1 MKLSIIGVGPGEQ
14 ALLTS
19 AAQTAIQQA
28 DKVFATQRLYQVFSS
43 LNPNTQEI
51 ELRMLKQAICQEKAE
66 NIAVLCSGDVG
77 FYSVS
82 SMLTR
87 DFPQAEA
94 DWYSGISSLQA
105 LCSRL
110 RVPYE
115 GLKTVSLHG
124 REQSLVPYVCYHPRV
139 FALTGGKNRADQ
151 VIEELCQAG
160 LGFIRVTVGENLFSP
175 QERLLTGT
183 AQELQGIPFEN
194 LAVMLAENPQAVN
207 PHEAL
212 SDSRFL
218 RGKVPMTKEEVRAV
232 SLSKLDVH
240 PGDCCYDIGAG
251 TGSVSIAMARKAW
264 EGRVWAIEKEPDAL
278 ELIRQNRQILG
289 AYNLTPI
296 QASAPEGIDSL
307 PPADKVFIGGSGG
320 SLNAI
325 LSLCL
330 KKNPNTRFVV
340 NAITLETLQLALKS
354 LEELGC
360 RTQVVCL
367 NCAYGEKVG
376 PYHMMKAQNPV
387 YIITGEPK

>member
-14 ALLTS
+14 TLLTS
-19 AAQTAIQQA
+19 AAQTAIRQA
-28 DKVFATQRLYQVFSS
+28 DRVFATRRLYQAFAP

-51 ELRMLKQAICQEKAE
+51 ELRMLNQAICQEKAGH
-66 NIAVLCSGDVG
+66 IAVLCSGDVG

-82 SMLTR
+82 SMLAR

-94 DWYSGISSLQA
+94 CWYSGISSLQA

-110 RVPYE
+110 RVSYE

-124 REQSLVPYVCYHPRV
+124 RDQSLVPYVCYQPRV
-139 FALTGGKNRADQ
+139 FALTGGKNRADRI
-151 VIEELCQAG
+151 IEELCQAG
-160 LGFIRVTVGENLFSP
+160 LGFIRITVGENLFSP
-175 QERLLTGT
+175 QERLLIGT
-183 AQELQGIPFEN
+183 AQELRGVPFES
-194 LAVMLAENPQAVN
+194 LAVMLAENPKAVN
-207 PHEAL
+207 PHETL

-218 RGKVPMTKEEVRAV
+218 RGKVPMTKEEVRTV
-232 SLSKLDVH
+232 SLSKLDVQ

-251 TGSVSIAMARKAW
+251 TGSVSVAMARKAW
-264 EGRVWAIEKEPDAL
+264 EGRVWALEKEPKAL
-278 ELIRQNRQILG
+278 ELIQQNRQTLG
-289 AYNLTPI
+289 AYNLTPV
-296 QASAPEGIDSL
+296 QASAPEGIEAL

-320 SLNAI
+320 NLNAI

-340 NAITLETLQLALKS
+340 NAITLETLQLALNS

-360 RTQVVCL
+360 WTQVVCL

-376 PYHMMKAQNPV
+376 AYHMMKAQNPV
-387 YIITGEPK
+387 YIITGESK